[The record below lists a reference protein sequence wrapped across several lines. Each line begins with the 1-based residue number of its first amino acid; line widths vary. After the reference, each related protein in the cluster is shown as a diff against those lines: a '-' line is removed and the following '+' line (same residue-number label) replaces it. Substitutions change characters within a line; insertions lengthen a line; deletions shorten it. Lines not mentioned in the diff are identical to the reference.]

1 MRKSHKCDNHS
12 TIPHMSPT
20 ITLAHVRHLPVGRR
34 PPHFA
39 ATFSG
44 GHVKPVLTITP
55 SLRSQDT
62 YSATIALAL
71 FWVDDKGHM
80 CFYCKIESVNN
91 ESGVAWYSPVL
102 CSRQRT
108 GHCSRHEKT
117 ELSPEHKGQGNDWT
131 CEETLEV
138 SSRSTNQDAMLWGEL
153 LQAVLIRPHRSSWPR
168 GPTTPDV
175 Q

>member
-1 MRKSHKCDNHS
+1 MGGGPHSRRKPSAGREAPGHLQEGPQGGAGPHAGAPTPAQTRPTQAPAPQPRTMPRLSVAMR
-12 TIPHMSPT
+12 
-20 ITLAHVRHLPVGRR
+20 R
-34 PPHFA
+34 
-39 ATFSG
+39 ATQCMRG
-44 GHVKPVLTITP
+44 VV
-55 SLRSQDT
+55 
-62 YSATIALAL
+62 
-71 FWVDDKGHM
+71 V

-117 ELSPEHKGQGNDWT
+117 ELSPEHKGQGNDRT